1 MGGEFEL
8 DTVSWLTGPGPWDIA
23 ALADRIADRIK
34 GRYRQAV
41 LVGGHST
48 GGAIALQL
56 ALIHPKLVVGLLLI
70 DTGANTHGHGDLD
83 TTPQFG
89 LRQPG

>member
-1 MGGEFEL
+1 
-8 DTVSWLTGPGPWDIA
+8 
-23 ALADRIADRIK
+23 
-34 GRYRQAV
+34 V